1 MKQLELSKQ
10 EQKQYNRHIILEG
23 IGLDGQ
29 LKLKNA
35 KVLVAGA
42 GGLGSPVLQYL
53 SAAGIG
59 IIGISDNDIVDLS
72 NIARQ
77 VMFAKSEVGMQ
88 KAIIAA
94 KKLEKLNPNIQVNIH
109 NIFLKDER
117 VLKVIDD
124 YDIIVD
130 ATDNIQARYLLND
143 ACIIKNKILVHASL
157 YKYQGIVSVFNYQKG
172 PSYRCLFP
180 FPPRSEKLLES
191 SRSGILGAL
200 VGIVG
205 SIQASEVI
213 KIITG
218 FGEVLSGK
226 VLIYDLLEQ
235 SIRKYTLKREEK
247 NFEIDELINYE
258 EYCKPSI

>member
-1 MKQLELSKQ
+1 MEELALSKQ
-10 EQKQYNRHIILEG
+10 EQKQYSRHIILEG
-23 IGLDGQ
+23 IGTEGQ
-29 LKLKNA
+29 LKLKKA

-53 SAAGIG
+53 TAAGIG
-59 IIGISDNDIVDLS
+59 TIGISDNDIVDIS

-77 VMFAKSEVGMQ
+77 VMFAKSEIGMQ

-94 KKLEKLNPNIQVNIH
+94 KRLEKLNPNVQVNIH
-109 NIFLKDER
+109 NIFLKDDR
-117 VLKVIDD
+117 VLKIIDD
-124 YDIIVD
+124 YDIVVD

-143 ACIIKNKILVHASL
+143 ACIIKNKVLVHASL
-157 YKYQGIVSVFNYQKG
+157 YKFQGMVSVFNYQNG

-191 SRSGILGAL
+191 SGTGILGAL

-218 FGEVLSGK
+218 VGEVLSGK
-226 VLIYDLLEQ
+226 VLIYNLLNH
-235 SIRKYTLKREEK
+235 SLHKYRLKREEK
-247 NFEIDELINYE
+247 NFEIDELIDYE
-258 EYCKPSI
+258 EYCKASI

>member
-1 MKQLELSKQ
+1 MKELALSKQ
-10 EQKQYNRHIILEG
+10 EQKQYSRHIILEG
-23 IGLDGQ
+23 IGLEGQ

-53 SAAGIG
+53 TAAGIG
-59 IIGISDNDIVDLS
+59 TIGISDNDIVDIS

-77 VMFAKSEVGMQ
+77 VMFAKSEIGMQ

-94 KKLEKLNPNIQVNIH
+94 KRLEKLNPNVQVNIH
-109 NIFLKDER
+109 NIFLKDDR
-117 VLKVIDD
+117 VLKIIDD
-124 YDIIVD
+124 YDIVVD

-143 ACIIKNKILVHASL
+143 ACIIKNKVLVHASL
-157 YKYQGIVSVFNYQKG
+157 YKFQGMVSVFNYQNG

-191 SRSGILGAL
+191 AGTGIIGAL

-218 FGEVLSGK
+218 IGEVLSGK
-226 VLIYDLLEQ
+226 VLVYNLLKHT
-235 SIRKYTLKREEK
+235 SHKYELKREEK
-247 NFEIDELINYE
+247 NFEIDELIDYD

>member
-1 MKQLELSKQ
+1 MEDLKLSKQ
-10 EQKQYNRHIILEG
+10 EQKQYSRHIILEG
-23 IGLDGQ
+23 IGLEGQ
-29 LKLKNA
+29 LKLKKA

-53 SAAGIG
+53 VAAGVG
-59 IIGISDNDIVDLS
+59 TIGISDNDIVDIS

-77 VMFAKSEVGMQ
+77 VMFAKSEIGMQ

-94 KKLEKLNPNIQVNIH
+94 KRLEKLNPNVKVNIH

-117 VLKVIDD
+117 VLKIIDE
-124 YDIIVD
+124 YDIVVD

-143 ACIIKNKILVHASL
+143 ACIIKNKVLVHASL
-157 YKYQGIVSVFNYQKG
+157 YKYQGMVSVFNYQNG

-191 SRSGILGAL
+191 AGTGILGAL

-205 SIQASEVI
+205 AIQASEVI
-213 KIITG
+213 KVITG
-218 FGEVLSGK
+218 IGKTLSGK
-226 VLIYDLLEQ
+226 VLVYDLLEHSVQ
-235 SIRKYTLKREEK
+235 KFRLERDEN
-247 NFEIDELINYE
+247 NFEIDELIDYE

>member
-1 MKQLELSKQ
+1 MKELALSKQ
-10 EQKQYNRHIILEG
+10 EQKQYSRHIILEG
-23 IGLDGQ
+23 IGLEGQ

-53 SAAGIG
+53 TAAGIG
-59 IIGISDNDIVDLS
+59 TIGISDNDIVDIS

-77 VMFAKSEVGMQ
+77 VMFAKSEIGMQ

-94 KKLEKLNPNIQVNIH
+94 KRLEKLNPNVQVNIH
-109 NIFLKDER
+109 NIFLKDDR
-117 VLKVIDD
+117 VLKIIDD
-124 YDIIVD
+124 YDIVVD

-143 ACIIKNKILVHASL
+143 ACIIKNKVLVHASL
-157 YKYQGIVSVFNYQKG
+157 YKFQGMVSVFNYQNG

-191 SRSGILGAL
+191 AGTGIIGAL

-218 FGEVLSGK
+218 IGEVLSGK
-226 VLIYDLLEQ
+226 VLVYNLLKHT
-235 SIRKYTLKREEK
+235 SHKYELKREEK
-247 NFEIDELINYE
+247 NFEIDELIDYE

>member
-1 MKQLELSKQ
+1 MKDLKLSKQ

-23 IGLDGQ
+23 IGIEGQ

-53 SAAGIG
+53 VAAGVG
-59 IIGISDNDIVDLS
+59 TIGISDNDIVDIS

-77 VMFAKSEVGMQ
+77 VMFAKSEIGMQ

-94 KKLEKLNPNIQVNIH
+94 KRLEKLNPNVKINIH

-117 VLKVIDD
+117 VLKIIDD
-124 YDIIVD
+124 YDIVVD

-143 ACIIKNKILVHASL
+143 ACIIKNKVLVHASL
-157 YKYQGIVSVFNYQKG
+157 YKYQGMVSVFNYQNG

-191 SRSGILGAL
+191 SSSGILGAL

-205 SIQASEVI
+205 AIQASEVI

-218 FGEVLSGK
+218 IGEILSGK
-226 VLIYDLLEQ
+226 VLVYSLLEH
-235 SIRKYTLKREEK
+235 SIQKFKIERDES
-247 NFEIDELINYE
+247 NFEIDELIDYE